1 MNKAVILG
9 LLVVASPAF
18 AGGKEGSIGV
28 GIEYGLENSFAGVG
42 AGVGGVSINYDAG
55 IFHAGGMIGY
65 SRVGE
70 GDAAKTDF
78 NIGAR
83 FYYHVHSTGMS
94 DFGVG
99 GEIGID
105 EVPVAN
111 GHDSVLF
118 INPGFQIRAFITPN
132 VALSFTGGLVVATAD
147 GHGIALTGGVNGLA
161 GVHYY
166 F

>member
-9 LLVVASPAF
+9 VLAIASPAL
-18 AGGKEGSIGV
+18 AGGKEGSVGV
-28 GIEYGLENSFAGVG
+28 GAEYGLDQGTSSG
-42 AGVGGVSINYDAG
+42 AVGGISINYDAG
-55 IFHAGGMIGY
+55 IFHAGGMIGFD
-65 SRVGE
+65 RVGS
-70 GDAAKTDF
+70 GDASQTTF
-78 NIGAR
+78 SVGAR

-99 GEIGID
+99 GEIGLLEEPKTPD
-105 EVPVAN
+105 
-111 GHDSVLF
+111 GHNSILF

-132 VALSFTGGLVVATAD
+132 VALSFTAGLVVATAD
-147 GHGIALTGGVNGLA
+147 GNEIALTGKFNALG